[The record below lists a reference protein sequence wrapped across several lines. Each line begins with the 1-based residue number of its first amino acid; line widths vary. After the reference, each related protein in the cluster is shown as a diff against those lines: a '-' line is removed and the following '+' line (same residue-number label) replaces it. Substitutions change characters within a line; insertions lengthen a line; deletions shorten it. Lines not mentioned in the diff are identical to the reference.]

1 MPYRAKRHY
10 SIVSGDNNH
19 LTFAV
24 KRDVS
29 TDHEGEVSTILHD
42 ELKEGNDINLS
53 APVGP
58 FGVVNQN
65 QPQVFIGAGIGV
77 TPLVS
82 MFDKV
87 AENGSHAQF
96 IQVTG
101 DVNDTPFTSHLK
113 RYFKTLRQ
121 REI

>member
-58 FGVVNQN
+58 FSVVNKS
-65 QPQVFIGAGIGV
+65 
-77 TPLVS
+77 T
-82 MFDKV
+82 
-87 AENGSHAQF
+87 
-96 IQVTG
+96 
-101 DVNDTPFTSHLK
+101 TSIYWCGYWCHTTC
-113 RYFKTLRQ
+113 FNV
-121 REI
+121 

>member
-42 ELKEGNDINLS
+42 ELKKEMILTY
-53 APVGP
+53 
-58 FGVVNQN
+58 QL
-65 QPQVFIGAGIGV
+65 Q
-77 TPLVS
+77 
-82 MFDKV
+82 
-87 AENGSHAQF
+87 
-96 IQVTG
+96 
-101 DVNDTPFTSHLK
+101 
-113 RYFKTLRQ
+113 
-121 REI
+121 